1 MEHKAENQPK
11 EQILTLN
18 PIMDIKGQRLFQLP
32 FDMKRES
39 VNQKNL
45 INIYKYVQSQMPST
59 VNNRHYYQGSCSQNV
74 KPI

>member
-1 MEHKAENQPK
+1 MEHKEENQPK

-39 VNQKNL
+39 VNQK
-45 INIYKYVQSQMPST
+45 ISSIYICT
-59 VNNRHYYQGSCSQNV
+59 
-74 KPI
+74 KPNA

>member
-1 MEHKAENQPK
+1 MEHKEENQPK

-39 VNQKNL
+39 VNQKISSIYINMYKAKCLAQL
-45 INIYKYVQSQMPST
+45 ITDIITMAAAAKM
-59 VNNRHYYQGSCSQNV
+59 
-74 KPI
+74 